1 MKNTLLLLL
10 LLGSLT
16 SFSQSTENLV
26 IKFNQEINKGNLLV
40 YIYNKAKGFPKRK
53 DLAYKTLI
61 IKANHTQQIS
71 ITDLPYSTYAIIIV
85 HDKNG
90 NQKMDKNWV
99 GMPGEPYAISGNPP
113 FRMGPPKFKDVSF
126 YFSIKNKIL
135 LMKF

>member
-10 LLGSLT
+10 LLTTLS
-16 SFSQSTENLV
+16 SFAQNTGNLI
-26 IKFNQEINKGNLLV
+26 IKFDKQINKGNLLV
-40 YIYNKAKGFPKRK
+40 YIYNKAEGFPKRK

-61 IKANHTQQIS
+61 IKAKHTQQIT
-71 ITDLPYSTYAIIIV
+71 IPDLPYNTYAIIII

-126 YFSIKNKIL
+126 NFSLNSKVL
-135 LMKF
+135 LMRF